1 MSGAVIATAITSFAG
16 FLLNSAVLGLVLLRG
31 RKTYHYIFSGYL
43 FICAL
48 WDLGIFLSMIRNDH
62 VNELPT
68 YGTIVWWPCT
78 FMTAIIYTFTCTYLD
93 QPRKLRT
100 IFLWVVC
107 TIAFLLGVTGL
118 GGRIVG
124 VYDYSWGHIYRP
136 DSMLLNSTLVAL
148 PLMVLFGLSA
158 LWYLFRAYRQESS
171 PLRRRHILYI
181 LVSFTIIQ
189 LATTKVA
196 ILYGLDN
203 AFLMPAC
210 MFLNDVAAALVG
222 IAIVKDRLLD
232 ITLVIRKTAVYSLL
246 GALVVFVFALSEH
259 LLATYVGEVLGES
272 SIYTY
277 LISVAA
283 VIAVVMPVRK
293 RVERTVDRL
302 FAHKSVS
309 F

>member
-1 MSGAVIATAITSFAG
+1 MSAAVVATAISSFAG
-16 FLLNSAVLGLVLLRG
+16 FLLNSAVLCLVLLRG
-31 RKTYHYIFSGYL
+31 RKTYHYVFAGYL

-48 WDLGIFLSMIRNDH
+48 WDLGISLSMVRNEYVD
-62 VNELPT
+62 ELPT

-78 FMTAIIYTFTCTYLD
+78 FMIAIIYTFTCLYLG
-93 QPRKLRT
+93 QPRKWRT

-118 GGRIVG
+118 GGTIVG

-136 DSMLLNSTLVAL
+136 DSMLLNSTLLAL
-148 PLMVLFGLSA
+148 PLMAFFGLSA

-171 PLRRRHILYI
+171 PLRRRHIGYI

-196 ILYGLDN
+196 ILYGLDL

-232 ITLVIRKTAVYSLL
+232 ITVIIRKTAVYSLL
-246 GALVVFVFALSEH
+246 GALVLLVFALSEH
-259 LLATYVGEVLGES
+259 LLATYVGEALGES
-272 SIYTY
+272 SILTY

-283 VIAVVMPVRK
+283 VIAVVMPIRK
-293 RVERTVDRL
+293 RVERTIDRL
-302 FAHKSVS
+302 FAEKSVS